1 VADGALAGAKKK
13 SDEEGLTP
21 LFLDESGF
29 YLLPAVAR
37 TWAPVGQTPCLRQY
51 WSRDHISAISAVS
64 PDGRLYLMSKRDSLK
79 GPDVVVFLQHL
90 MEQIPGKLLVVWDRG
105 SIHRAKGVLEFV
117 ERHRPRLQIEW
128 LPAYAP
134 DLNPDEGI
142 WQYLK
147 NVELRNRVTFNLTAL
162 RRQVVQAASRL
173 RRRPALV
180 RACMGV
186 AGLLL

>member
-1 VADGALAGAKKK
+1 M
-13 SDEEGLTP
+13 TP

-29 YLLPAVAR
+29 YLLPAVVR
-37 TWAPVGQTPCLRQY
+37 TWAPVGQTPKLVERC
-51 WSRDHISAISAVS
+51 SRDHISAISAVS
-64 PDGRLYLMSKRDSLK
+64 PQGRLYLVTKLDSFK
-79 GPDVVVFLQHL
+79 GPDVVRFLQHL
-90 MEQIPGKLLVVWDRG
+90 MECIPGKLLIVWDRG
-105 SIHRAKGVLEFV
+105 SIHRAKTVSTFL
-117 ERHRPRLQIEW
+117 ERHRHRIQIEW

-147 NVELRNRVTFNLTAL
+147 NVELRNLVSFELKAL

-173 RRRPALV
+173 RGRPAMI

-186 AGLLL
+186 ASLAL